1 MLILLVW
8 KPEAASA
15 EGIES
20 ALVYFRAR
28 TRTGLARYTSA
39 CGVRGARFTQLLSVP
54 ARTRRRSSIFE
65 DELRDDDNA
74 RHRDGI
80 DAAGSSGADATP
92 RTTLDGARSHV
103 YNLTAI

>member
-20 ALVYFRAR
+20 AVVYFRAR

-39 CGVRGARFTQLLSVP
+39 CGARHAQFTPLLSVP
-54 ARTRRRSSIFE
+54 GMNAPTILDLRRC
-65 DELRDDDNA
+65 L
-74 RHRDGI
+74 
-80 DAAGSSGADATP
+80 
-92 RTTLDGARSHV
+92 
-103 YNLTAI
+103 